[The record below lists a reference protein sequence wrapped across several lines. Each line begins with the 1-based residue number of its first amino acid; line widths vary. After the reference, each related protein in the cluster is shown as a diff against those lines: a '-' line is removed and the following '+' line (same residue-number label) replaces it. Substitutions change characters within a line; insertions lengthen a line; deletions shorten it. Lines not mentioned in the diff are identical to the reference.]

1 MLKVFYNEKHELK
14 IKCGFVCFSP
24 ESDAD
29 TKSHKKKR
37 NSMSNSDSEDSGNYL
52 N

>member
-1 MLKVFYNEKHELK
+1 MFHIEEHELK
-14 IKCGFVCFSP
+14 SKCGFVCFSP

-37 NSMSNSDSEDSGNYL
+37 NSSSDSEDSGNYL
-52 N
+52 DKT